1 MASQPQPYTLC
12 TTPAAVTDAV
22 AVLALSEYLVLDCE
36 GKSIGTRDGALSII
50 CIGTARTEHV
60 FAFDTLA
67 LTRTEPAMTPLL
79 DLLKSERVR
88 KVVWDGRQD
97 FLEILDNYG
106 VCLGA
111 VLDLQLAEV
120 TSRVAVRGESDKNR
134 LQRLSSGYLSFRLV
148 RENKEKLKDIHLV
161 IGLQRCLELTRLE
174 NAVGKDGNCHF
185 SG

>member
-1 MASQPQPYTLC
+1 
-12 TTPAAVTDAV
+12 
-22 AVLALSEYLVLDCE
+22 
-36 GKSIGTRDGALSII
+36 
-50 CIGTARTEHV
+50 
-60 FAFDTLA
+60 
-67 LTRTEPAMTPLL
+67 MTPLL